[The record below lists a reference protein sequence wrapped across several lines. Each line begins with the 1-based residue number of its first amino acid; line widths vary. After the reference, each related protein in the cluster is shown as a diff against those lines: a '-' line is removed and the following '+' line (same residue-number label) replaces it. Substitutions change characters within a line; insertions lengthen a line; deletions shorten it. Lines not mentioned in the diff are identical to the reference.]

1 MTENMLHVNGVDLC
15 VETFGEPAD
24 PAVLLIDGAAAS
36 MLWWD
41 AGLCE
46 RIAAGGRFVI
56 RYDQRDT
63 GRSTAYPP
71 GRPGYSSTDLARDA
85 VGILD
90 TLGVRRAHVVCRS
103 MSGGLGL
110 ILGVDHPERVATLTF
125 VSTSTGADGL
135 PPSTVHHPE
144 PTGDPVA
151 DTVATVRAYA
161 GGSPYFDE
169 TATRDLAR
177 RDADRA
183 KDIGTAVN
191 HYAMR
196 FDPPAGGGFGDLTAP
211 ALVVHGD
218 LDPLLPLP
226 HGVAV
231 RDAIPG
237 ARLVV
242 LPGAGHDLPPQLW
255 DTFTREL
262 LHHTGNRAAA
272 PGVRAS

>member
-1 MTENMLHVNGVDLC
+1 MTETMLHVNGVELC
-15 VETFGEPAD
+15 AETFGDPAD

-41 AGLCE
+41 AALCE

-63 GRSTAYPP
+63 GRSTACPP
-71 GRPGYSSTDLARDA
+71 GEPDYSSTDLARDA
-85 VGILD
+85 
-90 TLGVRRAHVVCRS
+90 LGVLDAFGVDRAHVVCRS
-103 MSGGLGL
+103 MSGGIGL
-110 ILGVDHPERVATLTF
+110 ILGVDHPRRVATLTF

-135 PPSTVHHPE
+135 PPPAVRHPA
-144 PTGDPVA
+144 PTGDAVA
-151 DTVATVRAYA
+151 DTVAVVRAYA

-169 TATRDLAR
+169 AATLDLAR
-177 RDADRA
+177 RDAARA
-183 KDIGTAVN
+183 KDIATAAN

-196 FDPPAGGGFGDLTAP
+196 FDPPAGGGFGELRVP

-218 LDPLLPLP
+218 MDPLLPLP
-226 HGVAV
+226 HGTAV
-231 RDAIPG
+231 RDAVPG

-255 DTFTREL
+255 DRFTTEL
-262 LHHTGNRAAA
+262 LRHTGNHPAGRDVT
-272 PGVRAS
+272 PS

>member
-1 MTENMLHVNGVDLC
+1 MTEKMLHVNGVDLC
-15 VETFGEPAD
+15 VETFGDPAD
-24 PAVLLIDGAAAS
+24 PAVLLIDGAEAS

-63 GRSTAYPP
+63 GRSTGYPP
-71 GRPGYSSTDLARDA
+71 GEPGYASTDLARDA
-85 VGILD
+85 LGILD
-90 TLGVRRAHVVCRS
+90 ALGVARAHVVCRS

-110 ILGVDHPERVATLTF
+110 ILGVDHPSRVATLTF
-125 VSTSTGADGL
+125 VSTSTGAEGL
-135 PPSTVHHPE
+135 PPSTVEHLE
-144 PTGDPVA
+144 PTGDHVA
-151 DTVATVRAYA
+151 DTVAAVRAYA

-169 TATRDLAR
+169 AATRDLAR
-177 RDADRA
+177 RDAERA
-183 KDIGTAVN
+183 TDITTTSN

-196 FDPPAGGGFGDLTAP
+196 FDPPAGGDFGDLRVP
-211 ALVVHGD
+211 VLVVHGD
-218 LDPLLPLP
+218 MDPLLPLP
-226 HGVAV
+226 HGAAV

-262 LHHTGNRAAA
+262 LHHTGNRTGD
-272 PGVRAS
+272 PGVRPS

>member
-1 MTENMLHVNGVDLC
+1 MTETMLHVNEVDLC
-15 VETFGEPAD
+15 VETFGDPAD
-24 PAVLLIDGAAAS
+24 PAILLIDGAAAS

-41 AGLCE
+41 AGLCA

-71 GRPGYSSTDLARDA
+71 GKPDYSNTDLARDA

-90 TLGVRRAHVVCRS
+90 AFAIARAHIVCRS

-110 ILGVDHPERVATLTF
+110 ILGVDHPSRVATVTF

-135 PPSTVHHPE
+135 PPSTVEHPE
-144 PTGDPVA
+144 PTGDAVA
-151 DTVATVRAYA
+151 DTVAAVRAYA

-169 TATRDLAR
+169 AATRDLAQ

-183 KDIGTAVN
+183 TDITTAGN

-196 FDPPAGGGFGDLTAP
+196 FESPAGGGFEDLRVP

-226 HGVAV
+226 HGQAV
-231 RDAIPG
+231 RDAVPG

-255 DTFTREL
+255 DMFTEEL
-262 LHHTGNRAAA
+262 LRHTGNRPAD
-272 PGVRAS
+272 PRV

>member
-1 MTENMLHVNGVDLC
+1 MTETMLHVNGVELC
-15 VETFGEPAD
+15 VETFGDPAD

-41 AGLCE
+41 AALCR

-71 GRPGYSSTDLARDA
+71 GRPGYSNGDLARDA

-90 TLGVRRAHVVCRS
+90 ALDVGKAHVVCRS

-110 ILGVDHPERVATLTF
+110 ILGVDHPARVATLTF
-125 VSTSTGADGL
+125 VSTSNGADGL
-135 PPSTVHHPE
+135 PPSTVEHPG
-144 PTGDPVA
+144 PTGDAVA
-151 DTVATVRAYA
+151 DTVAAVRAYA

-169 TATRDLAR
+169 AATRDLAQ

-183 KDIGTAVN
+183 RDITTAAN

-196 FDPPAGGGFGDLTAP
+196 FDPPVNGGFEDLRVP

-226 HGVAV
+226 HGQAI

-237 ARLVV
+237 ARLLV

-255 DTFTREL
+255 DTFTTEL
-262 LHHTGNRAAA
+262 LRHTGNRPAAA
-272 PGVRAS
+272 GV